1 MNLDELILQ
10 SYGGVENNSLKD
22 ILQLNRNNDN
32 NVDIIQHSQYYDDD
46 NFLSVLKSK
55 KMYIFSLK
63 YEHRIN

>member
-1 MNLDELILQ
+1 MNLDELTLQ

-55 KMYIFSLK
+55 KYTFSV
-63 YEHRIN
+63 